1 MTEKEVAERYLK
13 CSAVAMEDCYVGG
26 KWCATCMYRRDH
38 DSDWNYYESNYCMCA
53 EKKVAN

>member
-26 KWCATCMYRRDH
+26 KWCATC
-38 DSDWNYYESNYCMCA
+38 
-53 EKKVAN
+53 K